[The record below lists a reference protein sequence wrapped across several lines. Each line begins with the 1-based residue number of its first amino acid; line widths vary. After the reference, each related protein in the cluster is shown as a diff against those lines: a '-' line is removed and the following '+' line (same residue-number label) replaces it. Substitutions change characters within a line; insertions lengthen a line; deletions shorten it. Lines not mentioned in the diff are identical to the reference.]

1 MCIRDSGVNISEF
14 INVPEST
21 VYGFEI
27 ESTLFVAN
35 SIQLIANYSYLRAEI
50 TDEFLLIDTNFPV
63 SERVEEDVNGHS
75 LPKSPEN
82 KLTLAATYYLDTEI
96 GDFNFS
102 ADWSYFSKQ
111 NTSFFERSIYEIESY
126 AISGARVAFT
136 PSDNSFS
143 AILGVSN
150 ITDEDVPINSLAISG
165 VENNFSRI
173 EGPAAP
179 RVLYLQLT
187 KTFGKIR

>member
-1 MCIRDSGVNISEF
+1 MF

-35 SIQLIANYSYLRAEI
+35 SLQLIANYSYLRAEI
-50 TDEFLLIDTNFPV
+50 TDEFLLVDTNFPV

-96 GDFNFS
+96 GDFNFT
-102 ADWSYFSKQ
+102 ADWSYSSKQ

-136 PSDNSFS
+136 PSDNSFR

-165 VENNFSRI
+165 EQNNFARI
-173 EGPAAP
+173 EGPAFP
-179 RVLYLQLT
+179 RVLYLELT
-187 KTFGKIR
+187 KTFGKNR